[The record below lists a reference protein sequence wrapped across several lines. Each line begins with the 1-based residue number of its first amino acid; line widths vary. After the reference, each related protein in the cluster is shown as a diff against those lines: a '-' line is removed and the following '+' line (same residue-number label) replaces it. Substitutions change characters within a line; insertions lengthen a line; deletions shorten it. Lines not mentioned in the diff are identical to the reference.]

1 MIRHARKSARLLAAM
16 GLGFALTTSGY
27 AVSGQTHSTDAQ
39 THSHPASQNTH
50 ATAGQ
55 AAQLTQALVQQ
66 HRLWAQSQGSN
77 RSRAL
82 AALENAAQERQNA
95 IAQLLQTSPSDALRA
110 ALPPHLINTLP
121 ASVKAYV
128 EQPADLEGT
137 LEISYQDDFVNPAN
151 SRMVHTLN
159 TADGRHI
166 GLALAG
172 DIAPLK
178 TGQAVGVRGLVFF
191 DAQGNEQL
199 VADADND
206 GVLMLA
212 LDGGSTGGSNGG
224 EPLSPYNVIGDQ
236 RTLVLLVNFQDKAS
250 EKPWTT
256 SQVNSTVFGS
266 VSNYFAENSAGLT
279 TLSGDTR
286 GWYTLPLSSTTCN
299 NRDIAAAAK
308 NAATSAGIDVSGY
321 SRFLY
326 VFPYTTACSWSGTA
340 LVGGKEAWI
349 NGAATLD
356 VIAHEMGHNFGLHHA
371 HSLSC
376 SGSTTGDNCQHLEY
390 GDGVDVMGWS
400 YSSHFG
406 AFNKE
411 YLGWLNQTGTGQIQQ
426 VTASGTYHI
435 EPYARSGTGVKA
447 LKIQKG
453 FDQWGHP
460 EWYYVEYR
468 QPVGFDAGMTSAD
481 PANVMNGVI
490 VRTGIPQESS
500 NTGYLLDMT
509 PETYDLYTRDPAL
522 PFGRSYTDAAAG
534 FTISA
539 VSGDASGATVTISMG
554 STQSCVRGNPGIS
567 FTPSTGPWVAAGSSV
582 SYSVTVTNND
592 SAACSSNSFAL
603 AASKPSGW
611 SAVLGNS
618 SLSLAPGQSV
628 STTLTVTSANTA
640 ANGFYDIP
648 VQASSAGYSASGKV
662 TYVVDNPTANTAPV
676 ANNDV
681 ASSSG
686 ETVTISVL
694 NNDSDADGDALSVSS
709 LSGVN
714 GQAVINSNGTI
725 SFTPANGFSGTETFS
740 YTVSDGKGGSDS
752 AQVSVTVSGS
762 NRAPIALNDTATLAS
777 SSVTIAVMAN
787 DYDPEGD
794 TLRITGVTQGSKGS
808 VIINNDG
815 TLTYIPG
822 KRFKNGDS
830 FSYTISDGRLSAS
843 ASVTIGVSSSDSGS
857 STGGK
862 GNGKNR

>member
-1 MIRHARKSARLLAAM
+1 MIRHARTSARLLAAL

-27 AVSGQTHSTDAQ
+27 VVSGQTHTPEAAS
-39 THSHPASQNTH
+39 HSRAADRAH
-50 ATAGQ
+50 
-55 AAQLTQALVQQ
+55 AAQLTQTLVQQ
-66 HRLWAQSQGSN
+66 HRLWAQAQGAN
-77 RSRAL
+77 RNHALDALEKAAQTRQAAL
-82 AALENAAQERQNA
+82 ARLLQNA
-95 IAQLLQTSPSDALRA
+95 PADVLRA
-110 ALPPHLINTLP
+110 ALPDAVIHSLP
-121 ASVKAYV
+121 AALKTYI
-128 EQPADLEGT
+128 EQPVDLEGT
-137 LEISYQDDFVNPAN
+137 LEVSYQDDFENPAN
-151 SRMVHTLN
+151 SRLTHSLK
-159 TADGRHI
+159 TADGQHI

-172 DIAPLK
+172 DVAPLK
-178 TGQAVGVRGLVFF
+178 SGHAIGVRGLMFI
-191 DAQGNEQL
+191 DADGNEQV
-199 VADADND
+199 VADADNE

-224 EPLSPYNVIGDQ
+224 EPLSPYNVIGEQ
-236 RTLVLLVNFQDKAS
+236 RTLVLLVNFQDNAAQ
-250 EKPWTT
+250 KPWTT
-256 SQVNSTVFGS
+256 SQLNSTVFGS
-266 VSNYFAENSAGLT
+266 VSNYFAENSSGLT
-279 TLSGDTR
+279 TLAGDTR

-308 NAATSAGIDVSGY
+308 SAATSAGVDVASY
-321 SRFLY
+321 DRFLY

-349 NGAATLD
+349 NGAVTMD

-400 YSSHFG
+400 YSSHFS
-406 AFNKE
+406 AFAKE

-426 VTASGTYHI
+426 VTGSGTYVI
-435 EPYARSGTGVKA
+435 QPYAANGTGVKA

-481 PANVMNGVI
+481 PANVMNGVV

-522 PFGRSYTDAAAG
+522 PFGRSYTDSAAG

-539 VSGDASGATVTISMG
+539 VSGDANGATVTISMG
-554 STQSCVRGNPGIS
+554 TTQSCVRGNPGIS
-567 FTPSTGPWVAAGSSV
+567 FTPATGPWVSAGSSV
-582 SYSVTVTNND
+582 SYTVTVTNND
-592 SAACSSNSFAL
+592 SAACSNNSFAL
-603 AASKPSGW
+603 SATKPTGW

-618 SLSLAPGQSV
+618 SLSLAPGQSA
-628 STTLTVTSANTA
+628 STSLTVTSASGA
-640 ANGFYDIP
+640 VNGFYDIP
-648 VQASSAGYSASGKV
+648 VQTSSGAYSASGKV
-662 TYVVDNPTANTAPV
+662 TYVVDNPAANTAPV

-681 ASSSG
+681 ASSAG
-686 ETVTISVL
+686 ETVTIAVL
-694 NNDSDADGDALSVSS
+694 NNDSDADGDALSISS

-714 GQAVINSNGTI
+714 GQARINSNGTI
-725 SFTPANGFSGTETFS
+725 SFTPASGFSGTEVFS
-740 YTVSDGKGGSDS
+740 YSVSDGKGGSDS
-752 AQVSVTVSGS
+752 AQVSVTVSS
-762 NRAPIALNDTATLAS
+762 DNSAPVAQADSVELAS
-777 SSVTIAVMAN
+777 ISTTTISVLAN
-787 DYDPEGD
+787 DYDPDAD
-794 TLRITGVTQGSKGS
+794 TLTVTGVTQGSKGTV
-808 VIINNDG
+808 VINSNG

-843 ASVTIGVSSSDSGS
+843 ATVTIGLSSSGTT
-857 STGGK
+857 TGGK